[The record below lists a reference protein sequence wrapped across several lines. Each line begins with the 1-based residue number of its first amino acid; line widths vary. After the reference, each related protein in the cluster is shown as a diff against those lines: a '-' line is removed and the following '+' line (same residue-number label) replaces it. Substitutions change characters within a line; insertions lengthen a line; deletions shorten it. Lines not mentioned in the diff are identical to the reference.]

1 MDELGLEIGAPP
13 PARGRYL
20 GLLSDVEHQLELLG
34 HGQVLLRRLLRP
46 KGGESVR
53 RRLTVQRNDWQ
64 TRHRGPGPAARSL
77 GRPAGPSTT
86 GRHGRLRWWAPP
98 ALAPERLGG
107 RWAPP
112 PLAGPWLWLTFGGA
126 RDHAAPYL
134 VLQAGKLRQRGPDL
148 TLRI

>member
-1 MDELGLEIGAPP
+1 MTGRRGTEALALRPGRSDARQD
-13 PARGRYL
+13 PARRAGTGGCAGGR
-20 GLLSDVEHQLELLG
+20 
-34 HGQVLLRRLLRP
+34 
-46 KGGESVR
+46 
-53 RRLTVQRNDWQ
+53 
-64 TRHRGPGPAARSL
+64 
-77 GRPAGPSTT
+77 
-86 GRHGRLRWWAPP
+86 P

-112 PLAGPWLWLTFGGA
+112 PLAGPWLGLTFGGA